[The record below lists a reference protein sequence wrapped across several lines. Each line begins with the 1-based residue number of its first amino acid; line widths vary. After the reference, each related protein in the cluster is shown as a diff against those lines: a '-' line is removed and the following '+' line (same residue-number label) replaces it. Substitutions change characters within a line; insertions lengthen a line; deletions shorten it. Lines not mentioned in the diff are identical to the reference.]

1 MEATRVDRWVWAVRL
16 YKTRSDA
23 TDACKGGHVTVNGKS
38 AKPATPVAVGSR
50 VEARAA
56 GRHRILEVTQVI
68 DKRVGAAVAV
78 GCYIDHTPP
87 EPEQDRCGSPARE
100 RGSGRP
106 TKRDRRLLDRWRG
119 A

>member
-1 MEATRVDRWVWAVRL
+1 MDATRIDRWVWAVRL
-16 YKTRSDA
+16 YKTRADA
-23 TDACKGGHVTVNGKS
+23 TDACKGGHVSVNGKS

-50 VEARAA
+50 VEARAG
-56 GRHRILEVTQVI
+56 GRLRIVEVTQVI

-78 GCYIDHTPP
+78 GCYLDHTPP
-87 EPEQDRCGSPARE
+87 EPEHDRVRVAARE

-106 TKRDRRLLDRWRG
+106 TKRERRLLDRWRG